1 MFPFGSVDYEELTN
15 LNNFDLASFVDSA
28 PSFEI
33 ASGLINLPNLEDYG
47 IDEHLLPCNIN

>member
-1 MFPFGSVDYEELTN
+1 MFPFGSMDYEEVTN
-15 LNNFDLASFVDSA
+15 LNNFDLASFVDLA

-33 ASGLINLPNLEDYG
+33 ASGLINLPNLEDYD